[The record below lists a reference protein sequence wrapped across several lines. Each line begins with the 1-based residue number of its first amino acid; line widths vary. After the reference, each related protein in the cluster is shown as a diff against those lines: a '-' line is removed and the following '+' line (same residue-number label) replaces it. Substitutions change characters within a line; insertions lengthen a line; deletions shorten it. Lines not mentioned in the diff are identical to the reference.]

1 MEDNDKII
9 TVPFSALESERARN
23 ERQLKDERD
32 RHDKVKVWFFTII
45 IILIIA
51 LVGSNMAWLAAW
63 NSYDFESY
71 EYTQDGQGVNIIG
84 DGNGVDYNGAEA
96 ESPQTD

>member
-1 MEDNDKII
+1 MEDREII
-9 TVPFSALESERARN
+9 TVPFAALESERARS

-32 RHDKVKVWFFTII
+32 RHDKVKVWLFAII
-45 IILIIA
+45 IVLIIA
-51 LVGSNMAWLAAW
+51 LIGCNMAWLAVW
-63 NSYDFESY
+63 NSYDFESD

-84 DGNGVDYNGAEA
+84 DGNGVDYNGAEP

>member
-1 MEDNDKII
+1 MKETENVI

-51 LVGSNMAWLAAW
+51 LVGSNMAWLAVW
-63 NSYDFESY
+63 NSYDFEGY
-71 EYTQDGQGVNIIG
+71 ELSTDGGGNANYIG
-84 DGNGVDYNGAEA
+84 NDGTIYNGEGS
-96 ESPQTD
+96 SPQTD

>member
-1 MEDNDKII
+1 MEEIESVI
-9 TVPFSALESERARN
+9 TVPFVALESERARS

-32 RHDKVKVWFFTII
+32 RHDKVKVWMFAII

-51 LVGSNMAWLAAW
+51 LIGCNMAWLAVW

-71 EYTQDGQGVNIIG
+71 ELSTAGGGNANYIGNDGDI
-84 DGNGVDYNGAEA
+84 YNGEST
-96 ESPQTD
+96 SPQTD